1 MLEVSEFQPR
11 IKKKFYIALI
21 IIILI
26 RLPCEGMRCPFTGGC
41 SRGGA
46 VSQRAIRGEEEV
58 MERGGGEGHKSGVRW
73 GV

>member
-26 RLPCEGMRCPFTGGC
+26 RLPCEGMSSSSLEVIKQGFDLGR
-41 SRGGA
+41 SARG
-46 VSQRAIRGEEEV
+46 AISILLKVECALDLILIS
-58 MERGGGEGHKSGVRW
+58 HQW
-73 GV
+73 